1 MNRLAGDLAGQK
13 AHLEENLDWS
23 AYMIPALFTII
34 PRDSIVCQK
43 CLYTFAP
50 RKGVYTMII
59 VNVKEN
65 ESIEKALKRF
75 KKKFDKTGAVR
86 ELRARQAFTKPS
98 IVRRAQVIKAA
109 YKQNLRDEEMK

>member
-1 MNRLAGDLAGQK
+1 LDYSPYYLIPGSRLILNFR
-13 AHLEENLDWS
+13 NLS
-23 AYMIPALFTII
+23 NFSII
-34 PRDSIVCQK
+34 LLPLQ
-43 CLYTFAP
+43 P

-98 IVRRAQVIKAA
+98 IKRRAQVIKAA
-109 YKQNLRDEEMK
+109 YKQKLQEEVMK